1 MAYRDWGSKTG
12 GGGVA
17 SKEHEDLQRRERLR
31 QLAMDTVDLKNDPYF
46 MRNHLGSYECK
57 LCLTLHGNEGNYL
70 AHTQGRRHQ
79 SNLKRRAALESKKLA
94 ARPRAPITATTRTI
108 MRRRLK
114 IGRPGFQVTKQR
126 DPASNQLSLLF
137 QVTYPLIKH
146 GLQPRHRFMSAF
158 EQRQEKPDRL
168 YQYLLFA
175 AEPYETVAFKIPNLP
190 IDRGDD
196 RLYTNW
202 DPDSTIFTMQ
212 FYFENPSKALLDLGD
227 ANKGTNDSE
236 SRPSGPASSE
246 QRQSNGSHSNQGIDA
261 NVDPFVGIGYR
272 DVS

>member
-17 SKEHEDLQRRERLR
+17 SKDHEDLQRKERLR

-46 MRNHLGSYECK
+46 MRNHLGTYECK

-79 SNLKRRAALESKKLA
+79 SNLKRRAALESKKEA
-94 ARPRAPITATTRTI
+94 ARPRAPISATTRKV

-114 IGRPGFQVTKQR
+114 IGRPGFQITKQR
-126 DPASNQLSLLF
+126 DPITKQLSLLF
-137 QVTYPLIKH
+137 EIRYPQITD

-158 EQRQEKPDRL
+158 EQRKEKPDRQ

-175 AEPYETVAFKIPNLP
+175 AEPYETVGFKIPNLP
-190 IDRGDD
+190 IDKSDGK
-196 RLYTNW
+196 LYTNW
-202 DPDSTIFTMQ
+202 DVDALSFTMQ
-212 FYFENPSKALLDLGD
+212 LYFEKQPLNLTAPTDVSKRIESD
-227 ANKGTNDSE
+227 ATNTRDV
-236 SRPSGPASSE
+236 
-246 QRQSNGSHSNQGIDA
+246 RQEDTA
-261 NVDPFVGIGYR
+261 ADPFSGIGYSSR
-272 DVS
+272 QGT

>member
-1 MAYRDWGSKTG
+1 M
-12 GGGVA
+12 A
-17 SKEHEDLQRRERLR
+17 SKEHEDLQRKERLR

-79 SNLKRRAALESKKLA
+79 SNIKRRAAIESKKLA
-94 ARPRAPITATTRTI
+94 ARPRAPITATTRSI

-126 DPASNQLSLLF
+126 DPATNQLSLLF

-158 EQRQEKPDRL
+158 EQRREKPDRR
-168 YQYLLFA
+168 YQFLLFA
-175 AEPYETVAFKIPNLP
+175 AEPYETIAFKIPNLP
-190 IDRGDD
+190 IDREED

-202 DPDSTIFTMQ
+202 DPDSNIFTMQ
-212 FYFENPSKALLDLGD
+212 FYFASPTKALSDPD
-227 ANKGTNDSE
+227 PNKGPNDSKPSSSSDPTVSE
-236 SRPSGPASSE
+236 RRPANDNDAKNAS
-246 QRQSNGSHSNQGIDA
+246 
-261 NVDPFVGIGYR
+261 VDPFAGIGYQ
-272 DVS
+272 SAAQ

>member
-17 SKEHEDLQRRERLR
+17 SKEHEDLQRKERLR

-46 MRNHLGSYECK
+46 MRNHLGSYECR

-79 SNLKRRAALESKKLA
+79 SNIKRRAAIESKKLA
-94 ARPRAPITATTRTI
+94 ARPRAPITATTRNI

-126 DPASNQLSLLF
+126 DPATNQLSLLF

-158 EQRQEKPDRL
+158 EQRREKPDRR

-175 AEPYETVAFKIPNLP
+175 AEPYETIAFKIPNMP
-190 IDRGDD
+190 IDREED

-202 DPDSTIFTMQ
+202 DPDSNIFTMQ
-212 FYFENPSKALLDLGD
+212 FYFENPAKAFSDFGD
-227 ANKGTNDSE
+227 HNKG
-236 SRPSGPASSE
+236 A
-246 QRQSNGSHSNQGIDA
+246 NGSEPSAPGPSFSKNLPQNGNKEGETSA
-261 NVDPFVGIGYR
+261 DPFAGIGYR
-272 DVS
+272 SIAQ